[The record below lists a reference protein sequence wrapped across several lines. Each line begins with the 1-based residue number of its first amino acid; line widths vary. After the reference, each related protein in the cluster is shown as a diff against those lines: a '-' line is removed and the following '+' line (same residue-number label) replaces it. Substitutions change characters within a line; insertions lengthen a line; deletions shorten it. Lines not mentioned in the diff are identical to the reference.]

1 MGETIARIL
10 LAAPASGSGKTT
22 LTCALLE
29 ALRRRGKHPVSFKC
43 GPDYIDPMFHRSVQQ
58 VPSWN
63 LDSYFTS
70 PDMLCSLFQEHARR
84 GDVAVLEGVM
94 GYYDGI
100 RGTDGRASTF
110 EIASL
115 TDTPVILVVN
125 GQNRDETVM
134 QQICRIMDHRN
145 DHHIAGI
152 LLNRMDPRRK
162 EEQEEIRRTCP
173 VPVLGEIP
181 DRPELAVP
189 SRHLGLYQPQENQK
203 ISEWIGRMAD
213 LLEQYAD
220 VDRILEIAGKAAE
233 WKTVE
238 EPEFPMP
245 EKRIPVRLAI
255 ARDEAFSFCYK
266 ENEELLQRMGAE
278 LIPFSPL
285 HDPGFPE
292 DADGV
297 LLPGGYPELWG
308 KELAANE
315 AMKQTLR
322 ERIAE
327 GLPVIAECGG
337 FLYLQNTMQAE
348 GQDYRMTGVFPGTGI
363 RKERLVRFGYM
374 EAEVCAGGIFGKKGT
389 VLRGHEFHYL
399 DTDCNGTD
407 LLCRKTSTG
416 QEYRAGFCTETMYAG
431 FPHFYFYSCPDAA
444 AEFIRT
450 CQRYR
455 IKKEVQT
462 RWDTMGKPI
471 DGLGK
476 LERILTRVAVAQ
488 VRKDPRTRPG
498 ALVVFC
504 SDHGVTEEGVT
515 QTSSEV
521 TRIVADN
528 CAAGRSTVNILARR
542 TGTEV
547 FVIDVGMNG
556 PEYPEKELRPGTVVS
571 RRIRNG
577 TGNIAKESAMTKEEC
592 RQAMETG
599 REVLCRIKELGYSI
613 VSLGEMGIG
622 NTTPTAVLA
631 GLLLEMDAPEVTG
644 YGAGLSREGLDRKIR
659 AVQKAMDRIRAKQD
673 LSEETMLREGGGMEL
688 AAMTGLLLEA
698 EAQNVPVVLD
708 GAITLAAA
716 LVAVRMDPRVR
727 RILIASHDPQEPA
740 GHRILEKLALPAV
753 IRGDLSLGEG
763 TGAMLLMPMLE
774 AVQDVYESM
783 GSFEEIRVEPYERY
797 YKGETLC

>member
-70 PDMLCSLFQEHARR
+70 PDMLCSLFQDHARL

-100 RGTDGRASTF
+100 RGTDGKASTH

-115 TDTPVILVVN
+115 TDSPVILVVN
-125 GQNRDETVM
+125 RLKEDETVL
-134 QQICRIMDHRN
+134 QQIRRVLEHRE
-145 DHHIAGI
+145 DHHIAGV
-152 LLNRMDPRRK
+152 LLNRMDPDRG
-162 EEQEEIRRTCP
+162 EELEEIRRSSP
-173 VPVLGEIP
+173 IPVLGAIP
-181 DRPELAVP
+181 DRPELTVP
-189 SRHLGLYQPQENQK
+189 SRHLGLRQPQEDAEISAK
-203 ISEWIGRMAD
+203 IGTMAD

-220 VDRILEIAGKAAE
+220 VDAILDIAGNAAE
-233 WKTVE
+233 WNTVE

-245 EKRIPVRLAI
+245 ENDIPVRLAI
-255 ARDEAFSFCYK
+255 ARDEAFSFYYR

-285 HDPGFPE
+285 HDPDIPE
-292 DADGV
+292 DTDGV

-308 KELAANE
+308 RELAANE
-315 AMKQTLR
+315 NMKRTLR
-322 ERIAE
+322 KRIGE

-337 FLYLQNTMQAE
+337 FLYLQKTLQSE
-348 GQDYRMTGVFPGTGI
+348 GQNYEMTGVFPGTGI
-363 RKERLVRFGYM
+363 RSDHLVRFGYM
-374 EAEVCAGGIFGKKGT
+374 EAEIRNGGIFGGKGT

-399 DTDCNGTD
+399 DTDCNGAD

-416 QEYRAGFCTETMYAG
+416 QEYDAGFCTGTVYAG
-431 FPHFYFYSCPDAA
+431 FPHFYFYGCPEAT

-450 CQRYR
+450 CQCYR
-455 IKKEVQT
+455 IRREVQA

-476 LERILTRVAVAQ
+476 LEQILIRVAEAQ
-488 VRKDPRTRPG
+488 MRKDPVTRPG
-498 ALVVFC
+498 ALVIFC
-504 SDHGVTEEGVT
+504 ADHGVTAEGVA
-515 QTSSEV
+515 QTSPDV
-521 TRIVADN
+521 TRIVAEN

-542 TGTEV
+542 SGTDV
-547 FVIDVGMNG
+547 YTVDVGMAG
-556 PEYPEKELRPGTVVS
+556 PEYPEKELCTGAVVS

-577 TGNIAKESAMTKEEC
+577 SGNIAKEAAMSEAEC
-592 RQAMETG
+592 RNAMETG
-599 REVLCRIKELGYSI
+599 KSVLRRMKEQGYAI
-613 VSLGEMGIG
+613 VSIGEMGIG

-631 GLLLEMDAPEVTG
+631 GLLLKLDAPEVTG
-644 YGAGLSREGLDRKIR
+644 RGAGLSNEGMDRKIR
-659 AVQKAMDRIRAKQD
+659 AVQKAMDRIRVMD
-673 LSEETMLREGGGMEL
+673 DSTPERMLREGGGMEI

-698 EAQNVPVVLD
+698 ERQNMPVVLD

-716 LVAVRMDPRVR
+716 LLAVRMDPRSR

-740 GHRILEKLALPAV
+740 GNRILEELDFPVA
-753 IRGDLSLGEG
+753 IRGELSLGEG

-774 AVQDVYESM
+774 AVQEVYESM
-783 GSFEEIRVEPYERY
+783 GSFEEIHVTPYKRY
-797 YKGETLC
+797 HKGETTC